1 MLPHIE
7 RDVPEFLVQREMLA
21 YCSQLDVKRI
31 KSSLV
36 LSRNLRFYEF
46 RQKELVHHI
55 DLRSTCL
62 QELVGQLESY
72 SGPVSSYLIR
82 NNTADTSGDSTSY
95 NMLHATD
102 ELPLSIGKYVWLG
115 KHVYVLLRCWQKLL
129 VLRRPEEHGA
139 SFELIAQH
147 EQLEDYRLVK
157 GPVQYQAYVELQF
170 VNGKRQRTN
179 FQNEDED
186 QAAPPSASNSSVA
199 GFERLMQRVHSA
211 RAELQA
217 QRAQTQQDFVRA
229 QELQA
234 FGAPGQRSPLLEEK
248 QQLRRCG
255 DVWMRICGGVYLV
268 LGALLTNGTGCSRP
282 SVLHALRPLIRL
294 SKGDEKSSLSFVHRL
309 YELPLLPDGQPPEE
323 YEELAQFWACQ
334 EQHNTGLAWHV
345 ATAGEKLP
353 PEQSVVMVVRVP
365 LEDLLQQEHIQLF
378 ALYELRGECG
388 KMRQLQLQLASV
400 NVAALLEQQEQHVPR
415 FTSNTL
421 HQDFLAVIMTQ
432 PASCGLQLQFQ
443 TPQQQMQFE
452 QLLCSKLELETI
464 TVPQEQQRS
473 CG

>member
-36 LSRNLRFYEF
+36 LSRNLMFYEF
-46 RQKELVHHI
+46 RQKELLHHI

-62 QELVGQLESY
+62 QELDCQLQMY

-82 NNTADTSGDSTSY
+82 NNAADTSSDSTSY
-95 NMLHATD
+95 SMLHAAD

-115 KHVYVLLRCWQKLL
+115 SQVYVLLRCWQKLL
-129 VLRRPEEHGA
+129 VLRRPEDNGA

-147 EQLEDYRLVK
+147 EQVEDYRLIK

-170 VNGKRQRTN
+170 ANGKRQRTN
-179 FQNEDED
+179 FQTGDED
-186 QAAPPSASNSSVA
+186 QAAPPSASNCSAV

-217 QRAQTQQDFVRA
+217 QRAQTQQDFMRA

-234 FGAPGQRSPLLEEK
+234 FGAPSQRSPLLEEK
-248 QQLRRCG
+248 QLLRRCG

-268 LGALLTNGTGCSRP
+268 LGTLLTNSAGCIRP
-282 SVLHALRPLIRL
+282 SVLHALRPLLRL
-294 SKGDEKSSLSFVHRL
+294 PHEIEETPLSFVHRL
-309 YELPLLPDGQPPEE
+309 YELPLLPDGQPPED

-334 EQHNTGLAWHV
+334 EQYSTDLSWRV
-345 ATAGEKLP
+345 AIGDERLP
-353 PEQSVVMVVRVP
+353 PEQSAVMVVRVP
-365 LEDLLQQEHIQLF
+365 LEDLLQQEYIQLF
-378 ALYELRGECG
+378 AMYELRSECE
-388 KMRQLQLQLASV
+388 KTRQLQLQLASI
-400 NVAALLEQQEQHVPR
+400 NVVELLEQQEQHVPR
-415 FTSNTL
+415 FAPHTL

-432 PASCGLQLQFQ
+432 TANCVLQLQFQ

-452 QLLCSKLELETI
+452 QMLCSKLGLEAI

-473 CG
+473 CE